1 MSLNIDMTTTEIAAE
16 GRSAEIMEVL
26 AFAMMFVGVRALTN
40 DKAVAEFERR
50 VRIYCEAFGQ
60 LWSGDADAFY
70 SLLPKCIG
78 THSNASTMTALQ
90 FRRHVLDRKWAELV
104 RKAKAKEVAV

>member
-16 GRSAEIMEVL
+16 GRSAEIMEIL
-26 AFAMMFVGVRALTN
+26 AYAMMFVGVQALPD

-60 LWSGDADAFY
+60 LWSGEAQAFY

-78 THSNASTMTALQ
+78 THTNASRMTSVQ
-90 FRRHVLDRKWAELV
+90 FRKRVLDRKWAEFE
-104 RKAKAKEVAV
+104 RAAKTKEVAV